1 MMNLCRHPLLSDF
14 DQLTKGSLKMFCPN
28 CGNQA
33 AGDQKFCR
41 SCGMNLQ
48 KVAPALTEHLAE
60 FGTGQSK
67 TESAKDLR
75 HLAMRRAIWGIA
87 VMFAGVALAMIG
99 KKFIHNEEVGGVG
112 ALISIIGMFLTA
124 YFLLS
129 AEYKPSS
136 AERRLPPEAKLPGA
150 KTTAQLPPERLADV
164 TPSITERT
172 TDLLE
177 SAAGQPVERKSSTEK
192 SPL

>member
-1 MMNLCRHPLLSDF
+1 MMNLCRHPLVSDF

-48 KVAPALTEHLAE
+48 KVAPAVAEHLAE
-60 FGTGQSK
+60 FGTGKSEI
-67 TESAKDLR
+67 ESGKDIR
-75 HLAMRRAIWGIA
+75 HLAMRKAIWGIA
-87 VMFAGVALAMIG
+87 VMFAGIALAMIG
-99 KKFIHNEEVGGVG
+99 KRFIHG

-129 AEYKPSS
+129 AEYKPAS

-177 SAAGQPVERKSSTEK
+177 SAAGQRVEHKSSTEK

>member
-1 MMNLCRHPLLSDF
+1 
-14 DQLTKGSLKMFCPN
+14 MFCPN

-48 KVAPALTEHLAE
+48 KVAPAVAEHLAE
-60 FGTGQSK
+60 FGTGKSEI
-67 TESAKDLR
+67 ESGKDIR
-75 HLAMRRAIWGIA
+75 HLAMRRAICGIA
-87 VMFAGVALAMIG
+87 VMFAGIALAMIG

-129 AEYKPSS
+129 AEYKPAS
-136 AERRLPPEAKLPGA
+136 AERRLPPEAKLSGA